1 MRYGLRKIT
10 LLDYPGLVAC
20 TVFTFGCN
28 FRCPFCHNA
37 SLVNFSDGEGSL
49 ELGEVVDFLRSRGRK
64 LDGVC
69 VTGGEALMH
78 RDIDELLAKIRE
90 LNLRIKVDTNGSFP
104 EALQR
109 IIDAGLVD
117 YVAMDIKNSP
127 EKYAVTCGKDDVLEK
142 VKQSVDILMHSGK
155 VDYEFRTTVVD
166 AFHEEAD
173 FAAIGKWIAG
183 AKHYFLQEFVDSGDL
198 LDKVRP
204 MAGLS
209 EEKMQACLDRIKN
222 FVPNSAIRGI

>member
-10 LLDYPGLVAC
+10 LLDYPGLVAY

-37 SLVNFSDGEGSL
+37 SLVNFSDGDGSL
-49 ELGEVVDFLRSRGRK
+49 ELGEIVDFLRSRGKK

-78 RDIDELLAKIRE
+78 RDIDELLVNIHE
-90 LNLRIKVDTNGSFP
+90 LGLRVKVDTNGSFP

-127 EKYAVTCGKDDVLEK
+127 EKYAETCGKSDVLEK
-142 VKQSVDILMHSGK
+142 VKKSVDILLHGGK

-166 AFHEEAD
+166 GFHEAAD
-173 FAAIGKWIAG
+173 FAAIGSWIAG
-183 AKHYFLQEFVDSGDL
+183 AKRYFLQEFVDSGDL
-198 LDKVRP
+198 LDKERP
-204 MAGLS
+204 MGALA
-209 EEKMQACLDRIKN
+209 EEKMQACLEKVKN

>member
-1 MRYGLRKIT
+1 MRYGLRKMT

-37 SLVNFSDGEGSL
+37 SLVDSADGEGSL
-49 ELGEVVDFLRSRGRK
+49 DLEEIVAFLRSRGK
-64 LDGVC
+64 ILDGVC

-78 RDIDELLAKIRE
+78 RDIDQLLARIRE
-90 LNLRIKVDTNGSFP
+90 LNLKIKVDTNGSFP
-104 EALQR
+104 EALKR
-109 IIDAGLVD
+109 IVDAGLID

-127 EKYAVTCGKDDVLEK
+127 EKYAATCGRNDVLEQ
-142 VKQSVDILMHSGK
+142 VKESVDFLMNSGK

-166 AFHEEAD
+166 KFHEIAD

-183 AKHYFLQEFVDSGDL
+183 AKRYFLQEFVDSGDL
-198 LDKVRP
+198 LDKNTA
-204 MAGLS
+204 MAALP
-209 EEKMQACLDRIKN
+209 EEKMRASLDEVKK
-222 FVPNSAIRGI
+222 FVPNSEIRGL

>member
-183 AKHYFLQEFVDSGDL
+183 AKRYFLQEFVDSGDL